1 IPVFMAAFTMYLFR
15 FQTQPDGK
23 VLVFSQGGKFST
35 PASVFVGEM
44 FQSSLMTTSG
54 LWTFLGIFALA
65 PLLSSYIESGIAG
78 LLFTKGLSRSQ
89 ILAGRV
95 LGALMLFV
103 ATVAILDGLPAI
115 YFWIRSGISPRNFL
129 IAVS

>member
-1 IPVFMAAFTMYLFR
+1 MTGCSMCLFR
-15 FQTQPDGK
+15 LQIRPDGK
-23 VLVFSQGGKFST
+23 VLVFSQGGQFST
-35 PASVFVGEM
+35 PASVFVAEM

-65 PLLSSYIESGIAG
+65 PLLSSYLENGMAG
-78 LLFTKGLSRSQ
+78 LLFTKGLSRWQ

-95 LGALMLFV
+95 IGAFTLFL
-103 ATVAILDGLPAI
+103 ATVALLDGFPAI
-115 YFWIRSGISPRNFL
+115 YFWIRAGISPRNFL